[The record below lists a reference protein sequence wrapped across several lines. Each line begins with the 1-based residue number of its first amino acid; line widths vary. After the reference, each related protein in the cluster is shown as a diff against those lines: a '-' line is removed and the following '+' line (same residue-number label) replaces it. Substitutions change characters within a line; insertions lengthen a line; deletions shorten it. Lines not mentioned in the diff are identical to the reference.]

1 MNITTRHIMIYS
13 YMNSIWEFS
22 PREKILSVF
31 VFITDPFSSLI
42 TGLACSC
49 SSSACPHITCR
60 SQSTRIRFRTLLEKQ
75 AFVLGGNPHLYRVS
89 TRYKCEYLYQGCYAP
104 VPMWFSCQ
112 LRLPPFHF
120 LFLFFVL
127 SFLFFLLFS
136 FIFHLSSHLKQTQD
150 STSHLTTQDSSH
162 LIWITNFTAQ
172 DLHAQSS

>member
-1 MNITTRHIMIYS
+1 MIYS
-13 YMNSIWEFS
+13 YMNSIWEIS

-42 TGLACSC
+42 TALACSC

-89 TRYKCEYLYQGCYAP
+89 TQYKCEYLYQR
-104 VPMWFSCQ
+104 
-112 LRLPPFHF
+112 LRPGTNVIFLSTPSPAVSLP
-120 LFLFFVL
+120 LFIYVL
-127 SFLFFLLFS
+127 SFLSFLLFS
-136 FIFHLSSHLKQTQD
+136 LIFHLSSHLKQTQD

-162 LIWITNFTAQ
+162 LI
-172 DLHAQSS
+172 